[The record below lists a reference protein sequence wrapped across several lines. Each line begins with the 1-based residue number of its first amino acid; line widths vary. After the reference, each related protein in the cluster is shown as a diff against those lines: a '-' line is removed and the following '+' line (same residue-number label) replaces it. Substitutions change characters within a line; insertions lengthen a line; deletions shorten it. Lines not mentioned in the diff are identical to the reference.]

1 MPPWRGQT
9 GWAGGRKRRW
19 QTWGANESSDPQTAA
34 ERIQFQFQ
42 TREFIDSWVVTRD
55 LYGGLVCVNTSEDN
69 KTAWFVSYVN
79 YRIHPSGFD
88 PVGLCLLVCSAL
100 LLWFHQSRMRSHL
113 TPAGGQPLICVGCCK
128 VTATVS
134 MFVSLEKRDGCQ
146 PLVSQGT
153 QSRPL
158 MTQRTEMQWA
168 RIKMFLQ
175 CCFTSKTF
183 CQLYPQHLCSFK
195 SVDAIPHANA
205 VNVCIEPFCAT
216 STFNPFQ
223 WLVT

>member
-113 TPAGGQPLICVGCCK
+113 TPAGGQPLICV
-128 VTATVS
+128 
-134 MFVSLEKRDGCQ
+134 
-146 PLVSQGT
+146 LVL
-153 QSRPL
+153 QSH
-158 MTQRTEMQWA
+158 
-168 RIKMFLQ
+168 
-175 CCFTSKTF
+175 S
-183 CQLYPQHLCSFK
+183 HS
-195 SVDAIPHANA
+195 
-205 VNVCIEPFCAT
+205 VNVCQPGKARWMPTAGFTGDSVQTANDAKNGNAMSQNKNVSSMLFYIENLLSVISSAFM
-216 STFNPFQ
+216 
-223 WLVT
+223 